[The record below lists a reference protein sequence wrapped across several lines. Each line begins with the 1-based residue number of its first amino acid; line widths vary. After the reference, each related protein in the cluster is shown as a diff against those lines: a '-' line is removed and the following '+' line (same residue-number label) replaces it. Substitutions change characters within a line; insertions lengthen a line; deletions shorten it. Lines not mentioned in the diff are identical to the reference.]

1 MEEKILAI
9 LTDIN
14 EEIPSYTGAN
24 LFDAG
29 LLDSFQVI
37 DMVGELED
45 LFDIEIDAKY
55 VIEEN
60 FATKEAIIALIKR
73 LTGA

>member
-1 MEEKILAI
+1 MEQKVLEALVRV
-9 LTDIN
+9 N
-14 EEIPSYTGAN
+14 EEIASFDGDN

-37 DMVGELED
+37 ELVGELED
-45 LFDIEIDAKY
+45 TFDIDIDAKY

-60 FATKEAIIALIKR
+60 FSSKDAIIALIKS
-73 LTGA
+73 LME

>member
-1 MEEKILAI
+1 MAKK
-9 LTDIN
+9 N
-14 EEIPSYTGAN
+14 EEIASFDGDN

-37 DMVGELED
+37 ELVGELED
-45 LFDIEIDAKY
+45 TFDIDIDAKY

-60 FATKEAIIALIKR
+60 FSSKDAIIALIKS
-73 LTGA
+73 LME